1 MDDGINAV
9 VLMDYVEFQIFPSHN
24 RSHVCYGNKM
34 ETAASGLLEQLIIH
48 SPKIISLHSKGSDV
62 DFRFRPVR
70 NLSDAKWFTKSTLI
84 RCQDAEGLTALTD
97 DEWFD
102 ESCKLDQVTQLDTST
117 DGNDFSLEE
126 SSGNGILYEEIKKLE
141 EFRT

>member
-24 RSHVCYGNKM
+24 RSHVCYGNKI

-84 RCQDAEGLTALTD
+84 RIIDLIGFIWSRGCGKSMTFLASNSSRAAEM
-97 DEWFD
+97 
-102 ESCKLDQVTQLDTST
+102 
-117 DGNDFSLEE
+117 
-126 SSGNGILYEEIKKLE
+126 
-141 EFRT
+141 

>member
-9 VLMDYVEFQIFPSHN
+9 VLMDYVEFQFIPSHN

-84 RCQDAEGLTALTD
+84 RMLFKLPQVLHKEISYRFALKSRCRLTCVF
-97 DEWFD
+97 EVQNKFGR
-102 ESCKLDQVTQLDTST
+102 ST
-117 DGNDFSLEE
+117 AARNA
-126 SSGNGILYEEIKKLE
+126 
-141 EFRT
+141 